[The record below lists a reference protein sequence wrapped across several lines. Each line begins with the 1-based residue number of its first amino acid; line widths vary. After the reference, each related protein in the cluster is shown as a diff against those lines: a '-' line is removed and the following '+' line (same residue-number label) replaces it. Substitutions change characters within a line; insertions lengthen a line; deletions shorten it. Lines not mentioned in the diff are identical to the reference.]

1 MSRGND
7 TNKGPQKSSLRCT
20 DTTCASH
27 YQHVQQ
33 LLEVGSWCLDFE
45 QETFHCS
52 QELRELLGQDV
63 EETELAR
70 EDLHALI
77 DPCDRDFVKRQWDDL
92 REGESFELK
101 YRLFIDE
108 DPIWVQERATVE
120 VDDDGKPVTATGV
133 VQDVTDYK
141 EREQELEF
149 FRTMVDHASDGF
161 YVIDRETSNIL
172 DVNETACE
180 MLGYEREDLLSFSV
194 LDINPEF
201 SMDRWEEFIETVREH
216 GSATIETTHRRK
228 DGSTFPVE
236 IQVSYVSLD
245 QEYHIA
251 TVRDITDR
259 KEREREVKAARKRY
273 QTLISEAPNPIVV
286 ADAET
291 GEIVETNAAAAELMN
306 RPQQELVGLH
316 QTELHPEDETD
327 RYRALFEQYADES
340 ITLREF
346 DDGAPLQII
355 TSGGEQIPVSISIA
369 PVSIN
374 GRTLVHGI
382 FRETSVQQRYE
393 EALRGVNQTAQ
404 QLLTTETDAEI
415 ATTVVE
421 KATELL
427 EATGSA
433 VYLYEEQTGELAPAA
448 VSDGTESL
456 VGGLP
461 RFSPGDSVAWRVF
474 AEQELVHFDDVRT
487 TEDVYNTGTPIRSEI
502 IAPLDEHGV
511 LIVGDISVGTFDD
524 LAVEIAETLAATVE
538 AALDRAQRSQ
548 RLREREREAKL
559 QAQRLDRLQ
568 QLNDKIR
575 AIIQTLMNARSR
587 EAITRQAC
595 ESLVSTDQFDHV
607 WIGEPDLTTDKLE
620 VVAEAGS
627 LGSYLESVPLE
638 LDSDIKQPAL
648 QVARDRHPISIDIAS
663 VDAREK
669 EWRESALLHGLRSVV
684 SVPIQ
689 YEGILY
695 GVLTAYSA
703 TVESVEQ
710 TTTVLAELGEC
721 IGYALNAVD
730 QRSALLSEHTVD
742 LSIEA
747 TTSDDVLLELAANL
761 STELRIE
768 NIVLQAEDRYLIHVL
783 VEDPDC
789 EQICSAA
796 EEHPAISE
804 IRSLSSSTPGLYELV
819 MVGDCLAT
827 TATDLGADLESITV
841 DANRYLLSAYL
852 PETSDTRTFATRLQ
866 EEYPEIDILAQ
877 EVTDSS
883 VSASW
888 RQLLS
893 ETLTERQQ
901 DILLMAYYSGYFNQ
915 PRDRTGAEIAEALG
929 ISQPAFS
936 MQLRTAQSNLL
947 QRLTGEEAAKRSP
960 RNPVS

>member
-1 MSRGND
+1 MRERDD
-7 TNKGPQKSSLRCT
+7 TNKDSQKSSLRCA

-33 LLEVGSWCLDFE
+33 LLGVGSWCLDFE

-52 QELRELLGQDV
+52 QELREFLGRDV
-63 EETELAR
+63 EKTELER
-70 EDLHALI
+70 RDLHALI
-77 DPCDRDFVKRQWDDL
+77 DQRDRDIVERQWDALRDGKSFDL
-92 REGESFELK
+92 E
-101 YRLFIDE
+101 YRLLVDE
-108 DPIWVQERATVE
+108 GSVWVRERATVE

-133 VQDVTDYK
+133 VEEITAYK

-149 FRTMVDHASDGF
+149 FRSVVDHASDGF
-161 YVIDRETSNIL
+161 YVIDRETSEIL
-172 DVNETACE
+172 DINETACE
-180 MLGYEREDLLSFSV
+180 MLGYERDDLLSLSV
-194 LDINPEF
+194 LDIDPEF
-201 SMDRWEEFIETVREH
+201 SMDRWEEFIETVHEQ
-216 GSATIETTHRRK
+216 GSATIETTHCRK
-228 DGSTFPVE
+228 DRSTFPVE

-251 TVRDITDR
+251 TVRDITER
-259 KEREREVKAARKRY
+259 KEREQEIKAARKRY
-273 QTLISEAPNPIVV
+273 RTLISEAPDPIFV

-291 GEIVETNAAAAELMN
+291 GKIVETNVAAAELMN

-316 QTELHPEDETD
+316 QTDLHPEDEAD
-327 RYRALFEQYADES
+327 RYQALFKRYADES
-340 ITLREF
+340 TTLRTF
-346 DDGAPLQII
+346 DDGTPFYI
-355 TSGGEQIPVSISIA
+355 TTRDGERIPVSISIA
-369 PVSIN
+369 PVTIN
-374 GRTLVHGI
+374 GRTFVHGI
-382 FRETSVQQRYE
+382 FREISVQQRYE
-393 EALRGVNQTAQ
+393 DALRGVNQTAR
-404 QLLTTETDAEI
+404 QLLTTETDTEI

-427 EATGSA
+427 DATGSA

-487 TEDVYNTGTPIRSEI
+487 TDDVYNAGTPIRSEI
-502 IAPLDEHGV
+502 IVPLDEHGV
-511 LIVGDISVGTFDD
+511 LIIGDTTVGTFDD

-538 AALDRAQRSQ
+538 AALDRAEQSQ

-559 QAQRLDRLQ
+559 QTQRLDRLQ

-575 AIIQTLMNARSR
+575 AIIQTLVNARSR
-587 EAITRQAC
+587 AAITQQAC
-595 ESLVSTDQFDHV
+595 ESLVSLDQFDHV
-607 WIGEPDLTTDKLE
+607 WIGEANLTTNELS
-620 VVAEAGS
+620 VVAETGS
-627 LGSYLESVPLE
+627 LGSYLESVPLD
-638 LDSDIKQPAL
+638 LDADTKQPAL
-648 QVARDRHPISIDIAS
+648 QVAKDRCSISIDAAS
-663 VDAREK
+663 VDARE
-669 EWRESALLHGLRSVV
+669 EAWRESALLHGLRSVV

-695 GVLTAYSA
+695 GVLTAYS
-703 TVESVEQ
+703 TNIESGEQ
-710 TTTVLAELGEC
+710 TLTVLEELGEC

-730 QRSALLSEHTVD
+730 QRSALLGEHTVD

-747 TTSDDVLLELAANL
+747 TASDDVLLELAANL

-768 NIVLQAEDRYLIHVL
+768 NIVLQAEDRYLVHVL

-789 EQICSAA
+789 EQIRSAA
-796 EEHPAISE
+796 EQHPAICE
-804 IRSLSSSTPGLYELV
+804 IQSLSSSRLGLYELV
-819 MVGDCLAT
+819 MAGDCLAT
-827 TATDLGADLESITV
+827 TATDLGADLKSITV
-841 DANRYLLSAYL
+841 DANRYLLSASL
-852 PETSDTRTFATRLQ
+852 PEASDTRTFATRLQ
-866 EEYPEIDILAQ
+866 EEYPEINILAQ

-883 VSASW
+883 VSATW

-893 ETLTERQQ
+893 EALTERQQ

-947 QRLTGEEAAKRSP
+947 RRLTGEEAARRSP
-960 RNPVS
+960 RDPVS